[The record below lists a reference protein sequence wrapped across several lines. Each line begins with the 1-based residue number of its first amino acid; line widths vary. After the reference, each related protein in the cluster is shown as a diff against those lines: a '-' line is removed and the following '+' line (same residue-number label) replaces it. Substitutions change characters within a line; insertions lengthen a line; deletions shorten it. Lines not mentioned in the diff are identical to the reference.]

1 MPFQLPHA
9 DRIETAQRRKG
20 FARRYTP
27 ATMRA
32 IAVGD
37 PAPDVTLSLH
47 DGRTVSLADYRGKRA
62 VVVFF
67 YPRDDTP
74 VCTKEACAFRD
85 AYSRFV
91 DAGCE
96 VIGVSCNSASTH
108 GRFAARHRLPYPLAT
123 DADGSLRRAFG
134 MRPVLGFLPGRT
146 TFVIDRDGVVRLVFS
161 ALFASDE
168 HVTKS
173 LHALGQA

>member
-1 MPFQLPHA
+1 
-9 DRIETAQRRKG
+9 
-20 FARRYTP
+20 
-27 ATMRA
+27 MRA

-62 VVVFF
+62 VVIFF

-85 AYSRFV
+85 AYSRFI

-134 MRPVLGFLPGRT
+134 MKPVLGFLPGRT
-146 TFVIDRDGVVRLVFS
+146 TFVIDRDGIVRLVFS

-168 HVTKS
+168 HVEN
-173 LHALGQA
+173 ALRAIGQA